1 MPTIGIRELG
11 QHTSRI
17 IRRIEERGETIAI
30 TRHGETVAILVPPS
44 KAVPET
50 NLAPLFQ
57 EMDTLIAEIS
67 ADMPPVVDVQDILNE
82 IRRE

>member
-30 TRHGETVAILVPPS
+30 TRHGETVAILIPPQKS
-44 KAVPET
+44 VPET
-50 NLAPLFQ
+50 NLTALFQ
-57 EMDTLIAEIS
+57 EMDNLIGEIS
-67 ADMPPVVDVQDILNE
+67 ADMPPVVDVQDIMNE
-82 IRRE
+82 LRRE